1 MDDAAAFE
9 SNKKPFVKLVKYY
22 GKAAK
27 VFFQALSVPKCVIVP
42 TVGKWKAKKMKKFIK
57 ENKSSGDFIPKV
69 IIEGEQMKGAVEAKY
84 LGTIIS
90 ASGTCKEEI
99 SKRLSKAKQRFYG
112 LGRMVFKGKYPLKL
126 KVKLFVVLVLST
138 LFYDCGNWTTNDSDY
153 SKLESFLHKSIL
165 YMLGKRYKDK
175 ISMVKARKLVDLLM
189 AETQVRGKRLM
200 WYGKVM
206 KMGRYRLVKQILE
219 REIGKRK
226 RQTKLW
232 IECVLEDIYVFKI
245 NMNRQYFNSSPA
257 TVGLWRRAVKDGQD
271 YFESLSEEEKQVRK
285 TEARRR
291 TEIRRKVE
299 EDKWKAA
306 NKERSAQRKREINE
320 EKAAKAQRKLE
331 RIKKKEEKAAEEKER
346 KLMILKENA
355 RKASWI
361 KMYGKK
367 IYNKYTCK
375 VCSEVGNAYPYEMCP
390 HAKQMPL

>member
-1 MDDAAAFE
+1 
-9 SNKKPFVKLVKYY
+9 
-22 GKAAK
+22 
-27 VFFQALSVPKCVIVP
+27 
-42 TVGKWKAKKMKKFIK
+42 
-57 ENKSSGDFIPKV
+57 
-69 IIEGEQMKGAVEAKY
+69 
-84 LGTIIS
+84 
-90 ASGTCKEEI
+90 
-99 SKRLSKAKQRFYG
+99 
-112 LGRMVFKGKYPLKL
+112 
-126 KVKLFVVLVLST
+126 
-138 LFYDCGNWTTNDSDY
+138 
-153 SKLESFLHKSIL
+153 
-165 YMLGKRYKDK
+165 MLGKRYKDK

-257 TVGLWRRAVKDGQD
+257 TVGLWRRAVKDGQV

-320 EKAAKAQRKLE
+320 EKAAKAQRKLERIKKKEEKAAAKAQRKLE